1 MIANNQNLSRD
12 SDIAPR
18 VDVKKIHEICDL
30 FESLLF
36 YGSSETFCG
45 SGISKMSPKFKL
57 YVNEKGIW
65 FK

>member
-18 VDVKKIHEICDL
+18 VDLKKIHEICDL

-45 SGISKMSPKFKL
+45 SGI
-57 YVNEKGIW
+57 W
-65 FK
+65 FNL